1 LPLFQRIMQDP
12 DFVAGSYTTEFL
24 RRPMLY
30 STPHASDEV
39 LRDLAVAAAI
49 AYALR
54 TQGRQPVMPAQFMQG
69 WHRASRQ
76 LPG

>member
-1 LPLFQRIMQDP
+1 
-12 DFVAGSYTTEFL
+12 DFAAGSYNTEFL

-30 STPHASDEV
+30 STPDAPDEV

-54 TQGRQPVMPAQFMQG
+54 TQGRQPVMPAQFLQG
-69 WHRASRQ
+69 WHRSSRQ